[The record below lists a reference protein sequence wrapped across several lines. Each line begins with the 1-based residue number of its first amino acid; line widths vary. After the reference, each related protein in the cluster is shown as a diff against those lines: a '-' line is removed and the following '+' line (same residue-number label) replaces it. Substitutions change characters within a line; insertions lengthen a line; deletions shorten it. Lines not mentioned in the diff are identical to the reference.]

1 MSGLLSSP
9 SVTSSTSLTS
19 ERSHMPI
26 HWSMI
31 VAALVPVGVQF
42 VLFLRWL
49 HRRMRNDEIVR
60 AFVRDI
66 ATNHLPH
73 IYAALH
79 AIARKQG
86 IEPSETPLVRFVFL
100 KYRDH

>member
-1 MSGLLSSP
+1 
-9 SVTSSTSLTS
+9 
-19 ERSHMPI
+19 MPI
-26 HWSMI
+26 HWSAI
-31 VAALVPVGVQF
+31 VTAFVPVAVQF

-60 AFVRDI
+60 AFVHDI

-86 IEPSETPLVRFVFL
+86 IDGPEPPMVRFVEL
-100 KYRDH
+100 HGHRRHD

>member
-1 MSGLLSSP
+1 
-9 SVTSSTSLTS
+9 
-19 ERSHMPI
+19 MPI
-26 HWSMI
+26 SWSAI
-31 VAALVPVGVQF
+31 LVALVPVGVQF

-73 IYAALH
+73 IYAALR

-86 IEPSETPLVRFVFL
+86 IDAPEPPMVRFVEINGRRH
-100 KYRDH
+100 RD

>member
-1 MSGLLSSP
+1 
-9 SVTSSTSLTS
+9 
-19 ERSHMPI
+19 MPI
-26 HWSMI
+26 HLSAI
-31 VAALVPVGVQF
+31 LTALVPVGVQF

-73 IYAALH
+73 IYSALRQ
-79 AIARKQG
+79 IAEEKG
-86 IEPSETPLVRFVFL
+86 IELHEPPLVRFVEL
-100 KYRDH
+100 HGHRRHD

>member
-1 MSGLLSSP
+1 ML
-9 SVTSSTSLTS
+9 
-19 ERSHMPI
+19 I
-26 HWSMI
+26 HWST
-31 VAALVPVGVQF
+31 VLTALVPVAVQF

-49 HRRMRNDEIVR
+49 HRRMRNDEMTR

-73 IYAALH
+73 IYTALH

-86 IEPSETPLVRFVFL
+86 IEPPEPPLVRFVEFQNH
-100 KYRDH
+100 RRHD

>member
-1 MSGLLSSP
+1 MPFPWYAVLTAVFAGGL
-9 SVTSSTSLTS
+9 
-19 ERSHMPI
+19 
-26 HWSMI
+26 
-31 VAALVPVGVQF
+31 QF

-49 HRRMRNDEIVR
+49 HRRMRNNEIVR

-86 IEPSETPLVRFVFL
+86 IDAPEPPMVRFVEL
-100 KYRDH
+100 NGRRHRD

>member
-1 MSGLLSSP
+1 
-9 SVTSSTSLTS
+9 
-19 ERSHMPI
+19 MPI
-26 HWSMI
+26 HWSAI
-31 VAALVPVGVQF
+31 LAALVPVGVQF

-86 IEPSETPLVRFVFL
+86 IEPSETPLVRFVEL
-100 KYRDH
+100 NGRRHRD

>member
-1 MSGLLSSP
+1 
-9 SVTSSTSLTS
+9 
-19 ERSHMPI
+19 MPI
-26 HWSMI
+26 HWSAI
-31 VAALVPVGVQF
+31 LAALVPVGVQF

-73 IYAALH
+73 IYSALH

-86 IEPSETPLVRFVFL
+86 IDPAEPPLVRFVDFSGQQTR
-100 KYRDH
+100 KE

>member
-1 MSGLLSSP
+1 MPFPWYAVLTAVFAGGL
-9 SVTSSTSLTS
+9 
-19 ERSHMPI
+19 
-26 HWSMI
+26 
-31 VAALVPVGVQF
+31 QF

-86 IEPSETPLVRFVFL
+86 IDAPEPPMVRFVEL
-100 KYRDH
+100 NGRRHRD

>member
-1 MSGLLSSP
+1 
-9 SVTSSTSLTS
+9 
-19 ERSHMPI
+19 MPI
-26 HWSMI
+26 HWSAI

-49 HRRMRNDEIVR
+49 HRRMRNDGIVR

-79 AIARKQG
+79 AIAPKQG
-86 IEPSETPLVRFVFL
+86 IEAPEPPWCVSLSCTDTGTATKCSAPCT
-100 KYRDH
+100 